1 MSSEPK
7 LPSFDQF
14 SRWLTQRLE
23 RPAVPAEHYH
33 ALAAAAR
40 EARDEF
46 ALGQGMVRQ
55 STRAK
60 ASPQG
65 PLEVLQ
71 LLAAADK
78 SDASRPPEMTTARGF
93 HVTLAYD
100 EGTESA
106 APSICVL
113 VKCPPELIP
122 GILGQTAYLWN
133 GAERFELGQFD
144 AEGKAIGILP
154 SGIEI
159 SLADFAQG
167 RVKLEEPTPPE
178 G

>member
-1 MSSEPK
+1 MEPK
-7 LPSFDQF
+7 LPTFDHF
-14 SRWLTQRLE
+14 SRWLKQRLE
-23 RPAVPAEHYH
+23 RPAAAEHFET
-33 ALAAAAR
+33 LAAAAR
-40 EARDEF
+40 EAREEF
-46 ALGQGMVRQ
+46 A
-55 STRAK
+55 RAEGTARRSARPN

-78 SDASRPPEMTTARGF
+78 SESSRPPEMTTARGF

-100 EGTESA
+100 EGSGSE

-133 GAERFELGQFD
+133 GTDRFELGQFD

-159 SLADFAQG
+159 SLSDFAQG
-167 RVKLEEPTPPE
+167 RVKLEEPPPARPSP
-178 G
+178 